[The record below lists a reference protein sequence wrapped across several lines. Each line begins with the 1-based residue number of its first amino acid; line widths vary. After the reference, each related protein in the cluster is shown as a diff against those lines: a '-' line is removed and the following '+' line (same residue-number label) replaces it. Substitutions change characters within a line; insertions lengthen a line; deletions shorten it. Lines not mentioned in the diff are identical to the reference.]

1 MSGPVY
7 AVDRIE
13 GRLAVLEGPDG
24 RLEVELARLPDGIRE
39 GDCLRSV
46 DGVWCPDP
54 EETARRRS
62 RSARRTAALTALAQ
76 KAERVLYLTGTPLEN
91 RVEEMCFLLSTLSPE
106 TAAKARELSDMAGAL
121 VL

>member
-13 GRLAVLEGPDG
+13 GRL
-24 RLEVELARLPDGIRE
+24 EVELARLPNGIRE

-62 RSARRTAALTALAQ
+62 RSARRTAALFSRR
-76 KAERVLYLTGTPLEN
+76 KTGREKNTP
-91 RVEEMCFLLSTLSPE
+91 
-106 TAAKARELSDMAGAL
+106 
-121 VL
+121 